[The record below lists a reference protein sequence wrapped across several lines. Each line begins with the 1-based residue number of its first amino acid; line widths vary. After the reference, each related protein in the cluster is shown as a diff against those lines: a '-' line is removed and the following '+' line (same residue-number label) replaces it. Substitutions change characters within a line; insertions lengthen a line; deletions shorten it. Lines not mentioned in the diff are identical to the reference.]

1 MVRKFELSL
10 CKLGSS
16 VPAGFIMSSM
26 TDYKLD
32 RSINV
37 HLCAI
42 DEYDVSAF
50 EDRECLLR
58 FKRQRQCTPG
68 RLLANVRDGKY
79 RIVRSMEDGQG
90 VRLHG
95 KMAKE
100 QIEQLT
106 KLLGSA
112 DFRALSGDHGGLIR
126 QDAETFFRPAKLTDR
141 CRSDSRFHAFLNA

>member
-26 TDYKLD
+26 TDYKLE

-68 RLLANVRDGKY
+68 RLLANRDGEY
-79 RIVRSMEDGQG
+79 RIVRSMDDGQA

-106 KLLGSA
+106 KLLGSP
-112 DFRALSGDHGGLIR
+112 G
-126 QDAETFFRPAKLTDR
+126 
-141 CRSDSRFHAFLNA
+141 SR